1 MKTFVSLI
9 TLFFLTTPLLWAQAL
24 DQACT
29 QEGAGACIDWDRQM
43 VIAEG
48 AGAPSSQAR
57 SQAQKN
63 ATAERAARLDAA
75 RNALEMLQG
84 INLTS
89 STTMKDAML
98 SDDTIRTRVQG
109 KLYGLR
115 TVGTPRFFSDGSVKI
130 RVEASL
136 RQIIPDDLYRAATP
150 PTPVPGPEAETGG
163 LSTQIDPSRIYT
175 GLVIDARGTGLQ
187 PAMSPKVLDESG
199 RELYGSAY
207 VEAEFVKRH
216 GMAGYV
222 KDPEQAST
230 NDRVEGSPLM
240 IKAVSASGVNQTDVV
255 VRDQDANSIRKLA
268 KSLNF
273 LKEARVVMVLD

>member
-1 MKTFVSLI
+1 MNKLVSLI
-9 TLFFLTTPLLWAQAL
+9 AFLFLTVTPLAAQSL

-29 QEGAGACIDWDRQM
+29 QEGAAACIDWDRQM

-48 AGAPSSQAR
+48 AGAPSSKAT

-89 STTMKDAML
+89 STTMRDAML
-98 SDDTIRTRVQG
+98 SDDTVRTRVQG

-136 RQIIPDDLYRAATP
+136 RQIIPDDLYAPAAA
-150 PTPVPGPEAETGG
+150 PTPLPGPDAGDSG
-163 LSTQIDPSRIYT
+163 LSTQIDPNRIYT

-187 PAMSPKVLDESG
+187 PAMAPKVFDESG

-207 VEAEFVKRH
+207 VDAEFVKQH

-222 KDPEQAST
+222 KDPEQATT
-230 NDRVEGSPLM
+230 NDRVQGSPLM
-240 IKAVSASGVNQTDVV
+240 IKAVSASGANQTDLV
-255 VRDQDANSIRKLA
+255 VRDQDANAIRKLT